1 MQRWDEVEQWLKEEA
16 EADLLAGQDSARPCL
31 AAYRGHEPLFV
42 AFLRRFEKGRY
53 HDAVIELLAL
63 AIPLQANQLAMS
75 MTGRA
80 WSLDD
85 PIVPVSEE
93 GDLRQRVLMIE
104 SADSTSGAVESL
116 SVIFPFEQTAPGAP
130 LRWGDRIAHG
140 GAQGW
145 IPGALRIAV
154 QPETHR
160 RMHSTD
166 ADMRQQAARIQHL
179 GHLLALAPSVSTRL
193 RLAVRRRGL
202 R

>member
-1 MQRWDEVEQWLKEEA
+1 PTGRDGRSIGSAMQRWDEVEQWLKEEA

-116 SVIFPFEQTAPGAP
+116 SVIFPF
-130 LRWGDRIAHG
+130 
-140 GAQGW
+140 
-145 IPGALRIAV
+145 
-154 QPETHR
+154 
-160 RMHSTD
+160 
-166 ADMRQQAARIQHL
+166 
-179 GHLLALAPSVSTRL
+179 
-193 RLAVRRRGL
+193 
-202 R
+202 